1 MTAATP
7 QSAEPGVDPRAML
20 DGWLKE
26 VFAFAVRGAIAS
38 MVRVPAEVTM
48 IATCKAVG
56 AVMGSLSRGDE
67 LAVARF
73 RKACRD
79 AFKEGIRDEPVA
91 GAPDKPAS

>member
-1 MTAATP
+1 MTPATP
-7 QSAEPGVDPRAML
+7 QPAEPGIDPRVLL

-26 VFAFAVRGAIAS
+26 VLAFAVRGAIAS
-38 MVRVPAEVTM
+38 MLRVPPEITM

-56 AVMGSLSRGDE
+56 AVMGSLYRGDE